1 MKTRRLFKED
11 VYMKDAEAVVTAV
24 TAGQGGRL
32 LVTLDRTIFFPTGGG
47 QSCDLGTIAGREV
60 LEVYQHEDEI
70 YHVLAGEGEPLAPGQ
85 TVALALDWER
95 RFDNMQRHCGEHIL
109 SGIFHREFGGVNRG
123 FHMGD
128 NYMTIDI
135 SLEENPAFTE
145 ITWEMALRAE
155 LLANEAI
162 WQNLPVTSRHFDRRE
177 EAEKLPLR
185 KKLALNEDITIVCV
199 GSPDNPSDCVAC
211 CGTHPDSAGQV
222 GMIKIYKVESNK
234 GMFRIYFEAG
244 KRALLDYDQ
253 RFDTL
258 TQLSEALSAGHED
271 VLAKYASQQEKNR
284 LARTQLHLLKKEI
297 IRREASSL
305 IAEMNGSG
313 AADAAGSGV
322 ASDAGAAGGRTAS
335 GAGAAGAVSGGAGF
349 AAAGAGDKTGAAGG
363 RLVVREYELLS
374 ADDISALAREIGDA
388 IPRLLFL
395 VQRPSMTVF
404 LCTGAGSG
412 LDCGKLVKEN
422 APIYGGKGGG
432 SKTFARAIF
441 SKAEYI
447 PVFIDLI
454 EKHLR

>member
-11 VYMKDAEAVVTAV
+11 VYMKEADAVVTAA
-24 TAGQGGRL
+24 TAGPDGQL

-47 QSCDLGTIAGREV
+47 QSCDLGTIAGRKV

-70 YHVLAGEGEPLAPGQ
+70 YHVLAGAGEPLAPGQ

-135 SLEENPAFTE
+135 SLEEDPSFTE

-185 KKLALNEDITIVCV
+185 KKLALDEDITIVCV

-211 CGTHPDSAGQV
+211 CGTHPASAGQV

-244 KRALLDYDQ
+244 KRALLDYEQ

-297 IRREASSL
+297 IRREAASL

-313 AADAAGSGV
+313 GTAAGPGAGASRSGAVGGAGGAGAASGV
-322 ASDAGAAGGRTAS
+322 ASDAGAAGG
-335 GAGAAGAVSGGAGF
+335 AG
-349 AAAGAGDKTGAAGG
+349 GAAGG
-363 RLVVREYELLS
+363 LVIREYELLS

>member
-11 VYMKDAEAVVTAV
+11 VYMKEAEAVVTAA
-24 TAGQGGRL
+24 TAGPDGQL
-32 LVTLDRTIFFPTGGG
+32 LVTLDRTIFFPAGGG
-47 QSCDLGTIAGREV
+47 QSCDLGMIAGRKV
-60 LEVYQHEDEI
+60 LDVYQHEDEI
-70 YHVLAGEGEPLAPGQ
+70 YHVLAGAEEPLAPGQ

-135 SLEENPAFTE
+135 SLEEDPAFSE

-185 KKLALNEDITIVCV
+185 KKLALDEDITIVCV
-199 GSPDNPSDCVAC
+199 GSPANPSDCVAC
-211 CGTHPDSAGQV
+211 CGTHPASAGQV

-244 KRALLDYDQ
+244 KRALLDYER

-297 IRREASSL
+297 IRREAASL
-305 IAEMNGSG
+305 IAEMNGT
-313 AADAAGSGV
+313 
-322 ASDAGAAGGRTAS
+322 AGG
-335 GAGAAGAVSGGAGF
+335 G
-349 AAAGAGDKTGAAGG
+349 
-363 RLVVREYELLS
+363 LVVREYELLS

>member
-11 VYMKDAEAVVTAV
+11 VYMKEADAVVTAA
-24 TAGQGGRL
+24 TAGPDGQL

-47 QSCDLGTIAGREV
+47 QSCDLGTIAGRKV

-70 YHVLAGEGEPLAPGQ
+70 YHVLAGAGEPLAPGQ

-135 SLEENPAFTE
+135 SLEEDPAFTE

-185 KKLALNEDITIVCV
+185 KKLALDEDITIVCV

-211 CGTHPDSAGQV
+211 CGTHPASAGQV

-244 KRALLDYDQ
+244 KRALLDYEQ

-297 IRREASSL
+297 IRREAASL

-313 AADAAGSGV
+313 GTAAGPG
-322 ASDAGAAGGRTAS
+322 AGAG
-335 GAGAAGAVSGGAGF
+335 GAGAASG
-349 AAAGAGDKTGAAGG
+349 
-363 RLVVREYELLS
+363 LVIREYELLS

-441 SKAEYI
+441 SKADYI

>member
-11 VYMKDAEAVVTAV
+11 VYMKEADAVVTAA
-24 TAGQGGRL
+24 TAGPDGQL

-47 QSCDLGTIAGREV
+47 QSCDLGTIAGRKV

-70 YHVLAGEGEPLAPGQ
+70 YHVLAGAGEPLAPGQ

-211 CGTHPDSAGQV
+211 CGTHPASAGQV

-244 KRALLDYDQ
+244 KRALLDYEQ

-284 LARTQLHLLKKEI
+284 LVRTQLHLLKKEI
-297 IRREASSL
+297 IRREAASL
-305 IAEMNGSG
+305 IAEMNGGRGTAAGPGAGAGRSG
-313 AADAAGSGV
+313 AVGGAG
-322 ASDAGAAGGRTAS
+322 
-335 GAGAAGAVSGGAGF
+335 GAGAASG
-349 AAAGAGDKTGAAGG
+349 
-363 RLVVREYELLS
+363 LVIREYELLS

-404 LCTGAGSG
+404 LCAGAGSG

>member
-11 VYMKDAEAVVTAV
+11 VYMKEAEAVVTAA

-70 YHVLAGEGEPLAPGQ
+70 YHVLAGAGEPLAPGQ

-135 SLEENPAFTE
+135 SLEEDPAFTE

-185 KKLALNEDITIVCV
+185 KKLALDEDITIVCV
-199 GSPDNPSDCVAC
+199 GSPVNPSDCVAC
-211 CGTHPDSAGQV
+211 CGTHPASAGQV

-244 KRALLDYDQ
+244 KRALLDYEQ

-271 VLAKYASQQEKNR
+271 VLAKYASQQEKNH

-297 IRREASSL
+297 IRREAAGL
-305 IAEMNGSG
+305 IAEMNGT
-313 AADAAGSGV
+313 
-322 ASDAGAAGGRTAS
+322 AGG
-335 GAGAAGAVSGGAGF
+335 G
-349 AAAGAGDKTGAAGG
+349 
-363 RLVVREYELLS
+363 LVVREYELLS

-388 IPRLLFL
+388 IPWLLFL